1 MHLLT
6 ALLRNWKTVAM
17 WPLLCGLAATA
28 IIFLVPARYTA
39 EASFVVESEEAGG
52 AGGGLSSLGGIA
64 GLAGQFGIALPTSG
78 ADGAPFQAS
87 LLRSRAV
94 QLPVLEHRYA
104 RAAQDGGPGTLFSVL
119 TGDAELDEWDR
130 DKAILKFNRLLA
142 VRTDD
147 VTGIVSVGYQTLD
160 PELATDVV
168 TRLLDELM
176 TFNVIS
182 RTSEARRLRQF
193 LEQRYEVN
201 RGALTD
207 AEDDLRLFLE
217 QNREWRSSPAL
228 SFEAGRLERV
238 ISIHQEVFSSLSREL
253 ETARIDE
260 VNDIAAIT
268 MIDVPIPPSRPDFPQ
283 PLLSFV
289 VAGILGLLVG
299 MVHAIGIAS
308 WPDVR
313 TRHAQNLGE
322 LKTAWRSLPLTH
334 SGPEE

>member
-17 WPLLCGLAATA
+17 WPLLCGLAAA
-28 IIFLVPARYTA
+28 VIIFVVPARYTA
-39 EASFVVESEEAGG
+39 HASFVVESEEAGG
-52 AGGGLSSLGGIA
+52 AGLGGLGGLA
-64 GLAGQFGIALPTSG
+64 GLAGLAGITLPAQG

-87 LLRSRAV
+87 VLRSRAV

-104 RAAQDGGPGTLFSVL
+104 KAAQDDGPGTLFSVL

-130 DKAILKFNRLLA
+130 DKAIVKFNRLLT

-147 VTGIVSVGYQTLD
+147 VTGIVSVAYQTSD
-160 PELATDVV
+160 PELAADVV
-168 TRLLDELM
+168 TRILDELM
-176 TFNVIS
+176 TFNVLS
-182 RTSEARRLRQF
+182 RTSEARRLREF
-193 LEQRYEVN
+193 LEERYEVN
-201 RGALTD
+201 RGALTG
-207 AEDDLRLFLE
+207 AENDLRLFLE
-217 QNREWRSSPAL
+217 QNREWNSSPAL
-228 SFEAGRLERV
+228 SFEEGRLQRV

-268 MIDVPIPPSRPDFPQ
+268 IIDVPIPPSRPDFPQ

-299 MVHAIGIAS
+299 MVHAFAIAS
-308 WPDVR
+308 WPGVR
-313 TRHAQNLGE
+313 TRHAESLGE
-322 LKTAWRSLPLTH
+322 FKTAWLSLPLPH
-334 SGPEE
+334 RRPEE